1 MSCPPSLLR
10 RTLLAWVAWPALS
23 ACQAQPRAAMSPASA
38 ELQAQRKRFEG
49 IGLRLIV
56 DAVPGAEMEGVEFF
70 ADETVRP
77 VFHRAGVN
85 QRNKSFLDFPG
96 DVPLVVRVIWRK
108 DRNSQFVG
116 WGSGHYYD
124 DYGVSLP
131 LPAGVPPPEPLTEAQ
146 EIAKR
151 QLIAKNTG
159 VTHHG
164 PWGSR
169 YNSEMLGDYTVK
181 VAERIPDE
189 VLADIRR
196 QRGALRLKFRLKPDG
211 VLFGWDIERGG
222 SGVSR
227 FSLAGGDFREAGV
240 AYDLPM
246 YSQPQSLEAEQAL
259 QAGGYFLPPKSK
271 LIWRKGWEIKPDG
284 RRVETEY

>member
-1 MSCPPSLLR
+1 LPPSLLR
-10 RTLLAWVAWPALS
+10 RTLLAWLAWPALS

-38 ELQAQRKRFEG
+38 ELQAQRRRFEG

-70 ADETVRP
+70 ADEAVKP
-77 VFHRAGVN
+77 VLHHSSVN

-108 DRNSQFVG
+108 DRRFVLIP
-116 WGSGHYYD
+116 WGISGYFD
-124 DYGVSLP
+124 DFGRGITLP
-131 LPAGVPPPEPLTEAQ
+131 RHQIQAYKDDAQ

-151 QLIAKNTG
+151 QRIAKNTG
-159 VTHHG
+159 VVHHG
-164 PWGSR
+164 PWGSQ
-169 YNSEMLGDYTVK
+169 YSSEMLGDYTVK
-181 VAERIPDE
+181 VAERIPDA

-240 AYDLPM
+240 AYDLPK
-246 YSQPQSLEAEQAL
+246 YSQPQSPEAEQAL